1 MADLMSNGNGG
12 LTPVYNVGHDND
24 DYFGNGSVWIV
35 FFLFFMMAWG
45 GFGNGGFGP
54 WGNGNNQALANYA
67 TQADITN
74 GFNYANI
81 NSQLG
86 DISNAINT
94 LGYNQLQGLNN
105 VNMSVMGG
113 FANLNNGLLQATNTL
128 NTNMMQGNNAIE
140 RSICDQTNLL
150 NMNIVQ
156 TGNAITN
163 GIANLGYMAQN
174 QICGVNN
181 NIENVKYQLA
191 TEACATRAESDAN
204 TQKILDRLTT
214 MQMSDKDNQIYALQ
228 SELQNARNQIDNAA
242 QTQTLVNALKP
253 YPVPAYNVSS
263 PYASTN
269 NCGCGCTLS

>member
-1 MADLMSNGNGG
+1 MADLMTNGSNG

-24 DYFGNGSVWIV
+24 DYFGNGSAWIV

-54 WGNGNNQALANYA
+54 WGNNNQALANYA
-67 TQADITN
+67 TQSDITN
-74 GFNYANI
+74 GFQYQNLNAK
-81 NSQLG
+81 LG
-86 DISNAINT
+86 DIGNDIST

-105 VNMSVMGG
+105 INTTIMGG
-113 FANLNNGLLQATNTL
+113 MANLNNSMLQNTNATN
-128 NTNMMQGNNAIE
+128 MAVMQSANGID
-140 RSICDQTNLL
+140 RSICDQTNAL

-163 GIANLGYMAQN
+163 GLANLGYAAQN

-181 NIENVKYQLA
+181 NIESVKYQLA

-242 QTQTLVNALKP
+242 QTQALVSALKP
-253 YPVPAYNVSS
+253 YPVPAYQVGS
-263 PYASTN
+263 PYASAN
-269 NCGCGCTLS
+269 GCGCTLS